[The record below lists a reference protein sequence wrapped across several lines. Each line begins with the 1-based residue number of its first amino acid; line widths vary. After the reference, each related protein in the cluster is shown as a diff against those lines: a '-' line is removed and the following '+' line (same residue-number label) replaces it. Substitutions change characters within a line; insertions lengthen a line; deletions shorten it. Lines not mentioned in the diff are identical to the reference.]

1 LFHWHSPNATCYGAI
16 DKELS
21 FPHLGRFHQYRFN
34 TKLWL
39 PADEKTYSWH
49 VDENAMTH
57 DQTTPNVIVIGAGQA
72 GGDVVTQLRQNGFSG
87 DVILVGDEPHL
98 PYLRPPLSKA
108 FLAGEVTAESLQTKG
123 AAAYEKAAVTVR
135 TGERVQKIDRHEKRI
150 SLENGEVLAYGH
162 LVLATGGRPR
172 VMKVPGA
179 ALKNIFYLRTIAD
192 VEALRAAFLPGRRVV
207 IVGGGYIGLEVASIA
222 VKKGLDVTILEGAP
236 RVLVRVTS
244 PEMSAFYE
252 RIHRRE
258 GVKIRTG
265 IAVSGFLADAAGV
278 HVTAVECGDE
288 QTVQA
293 DLVIVGI
300 GLIPNTEL
308 AETAGLL
315 VDNGIVVNDQ
325 AQTSDPHIYAIGDCA
340 AHAHHEFLKRKVRLE
355 SVPNATEQARAAA
368 AAICGKKVPPHG
380 APWFWS
386 DQYDLKLQ
394 MVGLSD
400 GYDEVVLRGDPESE
414 SFIAI
419 YLKNGGVIAAD
430 AVNRIGDFM
439 AAKRLVAEGK
449 AIPREALADESESLK
464 AVAARF

>member
-1 LFHWHSPNATCYGAI
+1 MS
-16 DKELS
+16 
-21 FPHLGRFHQYRFN
+21 
-34 TKLWL
+34 
-39 PADEKTYSWH
+39 
-49 VDENAMTH
+49 
-57 DQTTPNVIVIGAGQA
+57 DQHASDVASNVIVIGAGQA
-72 GGDVVTQLRQNGFSG
+72 GGDVVTQLRQNGFAG
-87 DVILVGDEPHL
+87 DVILIGDEPHL

-108 FLAGEVTAESLQTKG
+108 FLAGEVTADSLQTKG

-135 TGERVQKIDRHEKRI
+135 TGQRVAKIDRHEKQI
-150 SLENGEVLAYGH
+150 VLETGEVLAYGQ
-162 LVLATGGRPR
+162 LILATGGRPR

-192 VEALRAAFLPGRRVV
+192 VVALRAAFLPGRRVV

-222 VKKGLDVTILEGAP
+222 VKQGLDVTVLEGAP

-244 PEMSAFYE
+244 PEMSAFYQ
-252 RIHRRE
+252 RIHSRE
-258 GVKIRTG
+258 GAKIRTG
-265 IAVSGFLADAAGV
+265 IAVSGFLADASGESVA
-278 HVTAVECGDE
+278 AVECGE
-288 QTVQA
+288 QDTVPA

-308 AETAGLL
+308 AESAGLV

-368 AAICGKKVPPHG
+368 AAICGKPVPP
-380 APWFWS
+380 ASPPWFWS
-386 DQYDLKLQ
+386 DQYKLKLQ

-414 SFIAI
+414 SFIAL
-419 YLKNGGVIAAD
+419 YLKNGQVIAAD
-430 AVNRIGDFM
+430 AVNRIADFM
-439 AAKRLVAEGK
+439 TAKRLVAESK
-449 AIPREALADESESLK
+449 AIPPEALADESETLK
-464 AVAARF
+464 AIAARY

>member
-1 LFHWHSPNATCYGAI
+1 
-16 DKELS
+16 LS
-21 FPHLGRFHQYRFN
+21 
-34 TKLWL
+34 
-39 PADEKTYSWH
+39 ADEKIYSWH
-49 VDENAMTH
+49 VDETAMTNEH
-57 DQTTPNVIVIGAGQA
+57 DTANVIVIGAGQA

-87 DVILVGDEPHL
+87 DLILIGDEPHL

-108 FLAGEVTAESLQTKG
+108 FLAGEVTADSLQTKG

-135 TGERVQKIDRHEKRI
+135 TGARVQKIDRHEKRI

-172 VMKVPGA
+172 MMKVPGA
-179 ALKNIFYLRTIAD
+179 GLKNIFYLRTIAD

-207 IVGGGYIGLEVASIA
+207 IVGGGYVGLEVASIA
-222 VKKGLDVTILEGAP
+222 VKKGLDVTVLEGAP

-265 IAVSGFLADAAGV
+265 IAVSGFLADPAGERV
-278 HVTAVECGDE
+278 AAVECGDE
-288 QTVQA
+288 DTVAA

-308 AETAGLL
+308 AESAGLL
-315 VDNGIVVNDQ
+315 VDNGIVVNEH

-355 SVPNATEQARAAA
+355 SVPNATEQARIAA
-368 AAICGKKVPPHG
+368 AAICGKTVPPHG

>member
-1 LFHWHSPNATCYGAI
+1 MS
-16 DKELS
+16 
-21 FPHLGRFHQYRFN
+21 
-34 TKLWL
+34 
-39 PADEKTYSWH
+39 
-49 VDENAMTH
+49 
-57 DQTTPNVIVIGAGQA
+57 DQHASDVASNVIVIGAGQA
-72 GGDVVTQLRQNGFSG
+72 GGDVVTQLRQNGFAG
-87 DVILVGDEPHL
+87 DVILIGDEPHL

-135 TGERVQKIDRHEKRI
+135 TGQRVAKIDRHEKQI
-150 SLENGEVLAYGH
+150 VLETGEVLAYGE
-162 LVLATGGRPR
+162 LILATGGRPR

-192 VEALRAAFLPGRRVV
+192 VVALRAAFLPGRRVV

-222 VKKGLDVTILEGAP
+222 VKQGLDVTVLEGAP

-244 PEMSAFYE
+244 PEMSAFYQ
-252 RIHRRE
+252 RIHSRE
-258 GVKIRTG
+258 GAKIRTG
-265 IAVSGFLADAAGV
+265 IAVSGFLADASGKSVA
-278 HVTAVECGDE
+278 AVECGE
-288 QTVQA
+288 QDTVPA

-308 AETAGLL
+308 AESAGLV

-368 AAICGKKVPPHG
+368 AAICGKPVPP
-380 APWFWS
+380 ASPPWFWS
-386 DQYDLKLQ
+386 DQYKLKLQ

-414 SFIAI
+414 SFIAL
-419 YLKNGGVIAAD
+419 YLKNGQVIAAD
-430 AVNRIGDFM
+430 AVNRIADFM
-439 AAKRLVAEGK
+439 TAKRLVAESK
-449 AIPREALADESESLK
+449 AIPREALADESETLK
-464 AVAARF
+464 AIAARY

>member
-1 LFHWHSPNATCYGAI
+1 VTNDLVAA
-16 DKELS
+16 
-21 FPHLGRFHQYRFN
+21 
-34 TKLWL
+34 
-39 PADEKTYSWH
+39 
-49 VDENAMTH
+49 
-57 DQTTPNVIVIGAGQA
+57 NVIVIGAGQA
-72 GGDVVTQLRQNGFSG
+72 GGDVATLLRQNGFAS
-87 DVILVGDEPHL
+87 DLILLGEEPHL

-108 FLAGEVTAESLQTKG
+108 FLAGEVTEESLQTKG

-135 TGERVQKIDRHEKRI
+135 TGERVQTIDRHEKRI
-150 SLENGEVLAYGH
+150 SLQNGEVLAYGH

-172 VMKVPGA
+172 MMKVPGA

-192 VEALRAAFLPGRRVV
+192 VVALRAAFLPGRRVV

-222 VKKGLDVTILEGAP
+222 VKLGLDVTILEGAP

-265 IAVSGFLADAAGV
+265 IAVSGFVADPAGERV
-278 HVTAVECGDE
+278 AAVECGDE
-288 QTVQA
+288 ATVQA
-293 DLVIVGI
+293 DLVIIGI

-315 VDNGIVVNDQ
+315 VDNGIVVNEH

-368 AAICGKKVPPHG
+368 AAICGKPVSPAGP
-380 APWFWS
+380 PWFWS
-386 DQYDLKLQ
+386 DQYKLKLQ

-400 GYDEVVLRGDPESE
+400 GYEEVVLRGDPESE
-414 SFIAI
+414 SFMAI
-419 YLKNGGVIAAD
+419 YLKNGEVIAAD
-430 AVNRIGDFM
+430 AVNRIADFM
-439 AAKRLVAEGK
+439 TAKRLVAESK
-449 AIPREALADESESLK
+449 VIPKEALADESEPLK
-464 AVAARF
+464 AIAARF